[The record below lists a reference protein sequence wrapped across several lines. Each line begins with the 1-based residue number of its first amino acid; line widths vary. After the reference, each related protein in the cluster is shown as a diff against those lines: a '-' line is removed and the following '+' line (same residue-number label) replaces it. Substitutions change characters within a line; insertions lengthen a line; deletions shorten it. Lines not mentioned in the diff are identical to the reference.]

1 VRLAPAELTVVS
13 GAWHRGTM
21 AADVSDQAFP
31 PTEFE
36 AFVAAEVAAGR
47 YADTTAVLRAALGLL
62 AAQPSPP
69 AARGALPRFPAGSG
83 IMAEKVRAYDWASS
97 PTGPI
102 ETWPACLHVAVD
114 MMLASSFP
122 QCLFWGPD
130 LIAIY
135 NDGYVPLLG
144 QKPDALGRPFRET
157 WSEAWEVLRP
167 IAQRAMDGE
176 ATFIEDFAMKT
187 DRSGRT
193 EQAFFTFCYSPVRNE
208 NGTVMGIMDTVVET
222 TGKVLAERQLREE
235 RRRLDELN
243 ADLERQVAERTADRN
258 RLWRLSADIMLVAQP
273 DGIVVAVNPAW
284 SAVLGWTERE
294 LVGRDTFELIHP
306 DDIEGS
312 RRAAAEVAS
321 GKPLGRFDNRYRH
334 RDSSYRWIAWTAVQG
349 GGLVNAV
356 GRDFTAEKART
367 EALALAEEALRQS
380 QKMEAVGQ
388 LTGGLAHDFNNLL
401 TSIGGSLELLGLR
414 VAQGRVQDLD
424 RYVAAAQGATRRA
437 AALTHRLLAFSR
449 RQTLDPKLT
458 DVNRLVAG
466 IEELIRR
473 TIGPAVSLEVVAAP
487 GLWTVLVDPNQ
498 LENALLN
505 LCINA
510 RDAMPDGGHL
520 VIESANTWLDEAKAG
535 ERELAPGPYL
545 TLSVTDTGTGM
556 PPEVIERAFD
566 PFFTTKPIGMGT
578 GLGLS
583 MAYGFVRQ
591 SNGQLRI
598 SSEVGRGST
607 LCLYLPRHMG
617 EVAGGEAPE
626 EPVTTQRT
634 ECGLTVLV
642 VDDEATVRMLLTE
655 VLQELGHATVE
666 ATDGAAALK
675 VLQSDQRIALLV
687 TDVGLPGGMN
697 GRQVA
702 DAARATRPDLKILFI
717 TGYAETAV
725 LGHGHLEA
733 GMEVLTKP
741 FAMET
746 LTARIRDM
754 MAEA

>member
-1 VRLAPAELTVVS
+1 LTVVG
-13 GAWHRGTM
+13 GAWHRDNM
-21 AADVSDQAFP
+21 AADVADKAFL

-62 AAQPSPP
+62 AGQPSRP
-69 AARGALPRFPAGSG
+69 AARRSVAHFPAGSG
-83 IMAEKVRAYDWASS
+83 TMAKRVRAYDWTSS
-97 PTGPI
+97 PAGPI
-102 ETWPACLHVAVD
+102 ETWPACLQVAVD

-122 QCLFWGPD
+122 QCLFWGAD

-144 QKPDALGRPFRET
+144 RKPDALGRPFRET

-176 ATFIEDFAMKT
+176 ATFIEDFVMET

-258 RLWRLSADIMLVAQP
+258 RLWRLSADIMLVARP
-273 DGIVVAVNPAW
+273 DGIVVAVNAAW

-294 LVGRDTFELIHP
+294 LVGRDTFELVHP
-306 DDIEGS
+306 DDLERS
-312 RRAAAEVAS
+312 RRAAAAVAI

-334 RDSSYRWIAWTAVQG
+334 RDGSYRWIAWTAVHG
-349 GGLVNAV
+349 GGLVSAV
-356 GRDFTAEKART
+356 GRDFTAEKARA

-414 VAQGRVQDLD
+414 VAQGRVQEID

-466 IEELIRR
+466 MEELIRR
-473 TIGPAVSLEVVAAP
+473 TIGPAVTLEVVAAP

-510 RDAMPDGGHL
+510 RDAMPDGGRL
-520 VIESANTWLDEAKAG
+520 LIETANAWLDEAAAA
-535 ERELAPGPYL
+535 EQELAPGPYL

-556 PPEVIERAFD
+556 PPEVMKRAFN

-591 SNGQLRI
+591 SDGQLRI
-598 SSEVGRGST
+598 SSEVGKGST
-607 LCLYLPRHMG
+607 ICLYLPRHLG
-617 EVAGGEAPE
+617 EVVDGEATDATA
-626 EPVTTQRT
+626 VTKGT

-642 VDDEATVRMLLTE
+642 VDDEATVRMLVTE

-675 VLQSDQRIALLV
+675 VLQSEQRIALLV

-702 DAARATRPDLKILFI
+702 DAARATRPELKILFI

-725 LGHGHLEA
+725 LSHGHLEA
-733 GMEVLTKP
+733 GMQVLTKP